1 MFKWISDNTT
11 IYTIDNKDKVCKFPQ
26 MHAKYDSC
34 IQNVCV
40 RKNNKDTTCKFLSFA
55 CKV

>member
-11 IYTIDNKDKVCKFPQ
+11 IYTIDNKDKVCKFLQ
-26 MHAKYDSC
+26 MHAKYDSR

-40 RKNNKDTTCKFLSFA
+40 
-55 CKV
+55 